1 MNDPDLR
8 RLAMEWRIIG
18 AALSRITR
26 VHVEQRLQRLGADIS
41 GLQMGVLKVL
51 QHSGDNTLS
60 DLSKKMVLDP
70 STLVPTI
77 DGLERKGYVFRQR
90 DPQDRRRVQ
99 ISLTPDGAECV
110 RRIEVIDDDDLI
122 YQAFVQ
128 MGQERA
134 SQLLTL
140 LRQMIHCLPDGE
152 QLLRDIEQH
161 ISAFRSSVVPEP
173 SVSTIHQEDEPHAS

>member
-26 VHVEQRLQRLGADIS
+26 VHVEQRLQRIGADIS

-51 QHSGDNTLS
+51 QHSGDHTLS
-60 DLSKKMVLDP
+60 DLSKKMMLDP

-77 DGLERKGYVFRQR
+77 DGLERKGHVLRQR
-90 DPQDRRRVQ
+90 DPHDRRRVQ
-99 ISLTPDGAECV
+99 ISLTADGAECI

-128 MGQERA
+128 MGQEKA
-134 SQLLTL
+134 SQLLAL
-140 LRQMIHCLPDGE
+140 LRQMICYLPEGE
-152 QLLRDIEQH
+152 QLLHDIEQH
-161 ISAFRSSVVPEP
+161 ISAFHGSAIPE
-173 SVSTIHQEDEPHAS
+173 SNASTINQED